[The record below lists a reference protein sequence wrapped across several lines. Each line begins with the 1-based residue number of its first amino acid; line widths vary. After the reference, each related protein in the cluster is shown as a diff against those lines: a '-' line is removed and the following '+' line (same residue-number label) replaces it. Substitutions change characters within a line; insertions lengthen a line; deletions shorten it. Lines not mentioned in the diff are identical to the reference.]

1 MVRGVTQTK
10 AGGPDSVAAPGTPG
24 QPPVGPG
31 TPGQPPTGPGV
42 PSGADKP
49 VPLGR
54 NRPFLLLWT
63 GSGMAV
69 LAERFSALPFTLVVV
84 FAGYSKTV
92 AGFVA
97 FAALLPMLLVQLPA
111 GVLVDRWDRRKIMI
125 WADVIRLCGVTS
137 IAVPLFFGRLFLW
150 HLFTVAF
157 LQGTLTIFYQLAERA
172 AVPNVVTRDQLPTA
186 LARNEARGR
195 AAALAGHPAGGFLF
209 ELARW
214 APFASSAVLYLFSF
228 FTLLG
233 LKGPMRAD
241 PSKVRSS
248 PVSGAIEG
256 LAWVWQKKYFRVA
269 LLLVAGS
276 NLLFQGLILGVQFI
290 IKEDGRSAVTVSLIL
305 AAGGIGGMC
314 GALLGGWWIRRQSIR
329 YIMIITHVGWAFT
342 MPAAALTRQP
352 LALGTLFFLLS
363 LIGGAVTVAGIVHQ
377 SRMTPNH
384 LQGRVGSV
392 VLLLVSGTSALGAIS
407 AGWLMQ
413 DYGIQPVL
421 LGFGAVMVV
430 LALIAIV
437 TFAGAGADRE
447 AAEKEPAATPRT
459 G

>member
-1 MVRGVTQTK
+1 MVRGVTQTT
-10 AGGPDSVAAPGTPG
+10 GGPGSPAAPGDTLVAETP
-24 QPPVGPG
+24 V
-31 TPGQPPTGPGV
+31 
-42 PSGADKP
+42 P

-54 NRPFLLLWT
+54 NRSFLLLWT

-111 GVLVDRWDRRKIMI
+111 GVLVDRWDRRKVMI
-125 WADVIRLCGVTS
+125 WSSAIRLCGTVS

-157 LQGTLTIFYQLAERA
+157 VQGTLTIFYQLAERA

-214 APFASSAVLYLFSF
+214 APFASSAVLYFLSLC
-228 FTLLG
+228 TLLG

-248 PVSGAIEG
+248 PIAGAVEG
-256 LAWVWQKKYFRVA
+256 LAWVWRKRYFRVA

-290 IKEDGRSAVTVSLIL
+290 VKEDGRSPATVSLIL

-329 YIMIITHVGWAFT
+329 YIMIITHAAWAVT
-342 MPAAALTRQP
+342 MPAAALTRDP
-352 LALGTLFFLLS
+352 VALGGLFFLLS
-363 LIGGAVTVAGIVHQ
+363 LIGGAVTVSGIVHQ

-413 DYGIQPVL
+413 DYGIRPVL

-430 LALIAIV
+430 LALIAV
-437 TFAGAGADRE
+437 LTFAGAGADRE
-447 AAEKEPAATPRT
+447 AAEKEPDAPAKDTAPPRVDT
-459 G
+459 TEKV